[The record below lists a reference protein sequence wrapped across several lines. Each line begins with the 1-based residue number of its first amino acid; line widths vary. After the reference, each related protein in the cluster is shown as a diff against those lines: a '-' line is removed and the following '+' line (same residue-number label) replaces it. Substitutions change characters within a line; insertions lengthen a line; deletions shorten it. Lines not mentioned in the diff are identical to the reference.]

1 MRDVLVP
8 LDGTEISEAGL
19 RWAAGAAYRSGMRLR
34 LITVVDDSVEE
45 SKISVN
51 DATHYLQ
58 EKARSLKVDGI
69 EADWELVTG
78 SPAQTILEESEN
90 CDLTVMTSGTT
101 RWFVSDVLDQVLK
114 SMYSPLIVV
123 RGDRGQL
130 RGAVN
135 LESILVSLSEANY
148 SSAVLPAAV
157 DLAEAVRAK
166 LVLFQNVEV
175 SSEEGGSHGLPPV
188 VPRTLKLQLE
198 QAEQY
203 IDSCAEQLRG
213 QGLEVETLISSGDHV
228 AEIVKATRMV
238 RAGLIAMAT
247 RGRDRLESRISASVA
262 NAVLEAATVACLVV
276 RTSKNGAGVAGTS
289 VASAIE
295 RAEASASTGNRPR

>member
-34 LITVVDDSVEE
+34 LITVVDDSAEE
-45 SKISVN
+45 SKISAG
-51 DATHYLQ
+51 DATRYLR
-58 EKARSLKVDGI
+58 ERARSLKVDGI

-78 SPAQTILEESEN
+78 SPGQTILEESER

-114 SMYSPLIVV
+114 SMSSPLIVV

-130 RGAVN
+130 KGAIN

-148 SSAVLPAAV
+148 SAAVLPVAV
-157 DLAEAVRAK
+157 DVAKTVHAK

-175 SSEEGGSHGLPPV
+175 SSDEDGSHGLPPV
-188 VPRTLKLQLE
+188 VSRTLRLQLE

-213 QGLEVETLISSGDHV
+213 EGLEVDTLISSGDHV
-228 AEIVKATRMV
+228 AEIVKATKMV

-247 RGRDRLESRISASVA
+247 RGRDRLESRISGSVA
-262 NAVLEAATVACLVV
+262 NAVLESATVACLVV
-276 RTSKNGAGVAGTS
+276 RTTKNGAGISAIGA
-289 VASAIE
+289 ASAVE
-295 RAEASASTGNRPR
+295 GANAPVSTVDNAR